1 MPMNR
6 SWKVGRQMIQGYAGV
21 MVQIGWR
28 LSTSFSFFFFRIK
41 FSEKIWVIDRHREV
55 WNVRNVS

>member
-28 LSTSFSFFFFRIK
+28 LSTSFSFFF
-41 FSEKIWVIDRHREV
+41 SELNFLKK
-55 WNVRNVS
+55 SG